1 MSDAQLYQ
9 RFGKEFETGTVLFR
23 EGEPGSEMYV
33 IQSGKVR
40 ISIKVRDVE
49 KVLIDLGQGEFFGE
63 MSLLNGAPRSA
74 TATVVEP
81 ARLLVIDPRTF
92 EAMVKGSGDIAVR
105 MIKKL
110 AARLQEA
117 DDQIGNLL
125 LKDPT
130 SRVVHMFAT
139 LCRGAEPTEDG
150 VPVVAPLDKLSNR
163 TGLGLAQV
171 EAIVERLKQ
180 SELIHGDGEQLFVTD
195 IGKLEEFLAFL
206 EMKEKFDNI

>member
-1 MSDAQLYQ
+1 VSDAQLYQ

>member
-1 MSDAQLYQ
+1 MSEAQLYQ
-9 RFGKEFETGTVLFR
+9 RFGKEFATGTVLFR

-33 IQSGKVR
+33 VQSGKVR

-49 KVLIDLGQGEFFGE
+49 KVLIDLEQGEFFGE

-74 TATVVEP
+74 TATVIEP
-81 ARLLVIDPRTF
+81 AQLLVIDPRTF

-139 LCRGAEPTEDG
+139 LCRGVEPTEDG
-150 VPVVAPLDKLSNR
+150 VPVEAPLGMLSNK
-163 TGLGLAQV
+163 TGLELEEV
-171 EAIVERLKQ
+171 EAIVERLTQ
-180 SELIHGDGEQLFVTD
+180 SELIHGEGARRFVTD
-195 IGKLEEFLAFL
+195 VGKLEEFLAFL
-206 EMKEKFDNI
+206 EMK